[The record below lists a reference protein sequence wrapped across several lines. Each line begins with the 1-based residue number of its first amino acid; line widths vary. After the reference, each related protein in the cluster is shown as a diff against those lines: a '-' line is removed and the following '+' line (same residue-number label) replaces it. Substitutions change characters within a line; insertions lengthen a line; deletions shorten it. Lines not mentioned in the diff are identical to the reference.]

1 MAIAACPRFLRLDA
15 NGVEKQDFYLTAPPG
30 HRYTMYFAVW
40 GENGETRQLD
50 WRTSDRVP
58 KLKLDRRTGLYEQSG
73 WEDLSNKYFACA
85 TGAGVM
91 PPHNEE
97 RPRSRPPSR
106 DEALR
111 DWKPMIVALARRQSA
126 LAAPLIAQGHLFAID
141 AQSVAPFTT
150 GLGNEHPLENGFA
163 FLNPYGLPYLAGS
176 GVKGVLRQAARELAG
191 GEWGGAQGWTEDAI
205 TWLFGLQSGD
215 GDKVHQ
221 RGALVFWDVMP
232 QPAGDALQVDVMTPH
247 QSHYYQGKSEARSG
261 GSASPHD
268 SGQPNPIHFLT
279 VPPGSGFTFHV
290 QCNLPLLRRHA
301 PALAEGQRWQA
312 LLKAS
317 FEHAF
322 AWLGFGAKTAVGY
335 GAMRE
340 DERARQRRE
349 AARAAAEAEAAA
361 AAQQARLAALSPE
374 DRAWEEAQP
383 VIEAFRAQLAKA
395 KGKAYRPG
403 GPFDEARL
411 AFLKTALGWTEPR
424 SRQAAGQALAETAT
438 RDWGRPSKAERW
450 AELRATI
457 AQLTGA
463 A

>member
-1 MAIAACPRFLRLDA
+1 MPTAAAPAYLGPEFPDASPGMRFGLLLPIWTTRADQERDVNQRAGAKSREGDEARELLRRGMDHAID
-15 NGVEKQDFYLTAPPG
+15 Q
-30 HRYTMYFAVW
+30 
-40 GENGETRQLD
+40 
-50 WRTSDRVP
+50 
-58 KLKLDRRTGLYEQSG
+58 
-73 WEDLSNKYFACA
+73 LSNR
-85 TGAGVM
+85 
-91 PPHNEE
+91 NR
-97 RPRSRPPSR
+97 RPMARLWAKSDADAREAWEHICPLKAHR
-106 DEALR
+106 DQ
-111 DWKPMIVALARRQSA
+111 MVAVARRQSA

-191 GEWGGAQGWTEDAI
+191 GEWGDAQGWTEDAI

-232 QPAGDALQVDVMTPH
+232 QLAGDQLQVDVMTPH

-290 QCNLPLLRRHA
+290 QCDLPLLRRHA
-301 PALAEGQRWQA
+301 SALAEGQRWQA
-312 LLKAS
+312 LLQAA